1 MLWRRFIINDT
12 YRSELCLL
20 YPPHLIA
27 IAAIYLTLVFH
38 VPTRATIQAQ
48 TQAEP
53 ETPTPQPRRR
63 SSRQASNASAPSN
76 QKKSNQDII
85 GFFAELNVSMPLI
98 ATIAQEIISLYA
110 LWDRYKED
118 GNAETAKN
126 PFSGQTASPYTP
138 GTGSKR
144 TLSGTSRSGS
154 LNSGSSGGT
163 PIEGGEEN
171 EENVVTPSILMKLLA
186 KMRENR
192 LADVAHPASGRP
204 VAVNKM
210 LERTQLSG

>member
-1 MLWRRFIINDT
+1 M
-12 YRSELCLL
+12 
-20 YPPHLIA
+20 
-27 IAAIYLTLVFH
+27 
-38 VPTRATIQAQ
+38 PTRATIQAQ
-48 TQAEP
+48 SQAEP
-53 ETPTPQPRRR
+53 ETPTLQPRRR
-63 SSRQASNASAPSN
+63 SSRQASNASAPSNIN

-118 GNAETAKN
+118 GNTETAKN
-126 PFSGQTASPYTP
+126 SFPAQTASPYTP
-138 GTGSKR
+138 GTTGTGSKR

-154 LNSGSSGGT
+154 LNSGSGGET
-163 PIEGGEEN
+163 PIEGGEDN
-171 EENVVTPSILMKLLA
+171 EDNVVTPAILMALLT
-186 KMRENR
+186 KMKENR
-192 LADVAHPASGRP
+192 LADVAHPANGRP